1 MSDKLKNTWKQI
13 KSGFKDENIISKI
26 TNNVGSGMNKSASTG
41 FGIYL
46 DVSKKGLKIKK
57 QEKPKNFKGY

>member
-1 MSDKLKNTWKQI
+1 MSDKLKNTWTTI
-13 KSGFKDENIISKI
+13 KTTINKAAE
-26 TNNVGSGMNKSASTG
+26 NVGSGMNTSAKTG

-46 DVSKKGLKIKK
+46 DVSKKGIKIKK

>member
-1 MSDKLKNTWKQI
+1 MSDKLKNTWTTI
-13 KSGFKDENIISKI
+13 KTVINKAAE
-26 TNNVGSGMNKSASTG
+26 NVGQGKNESAKTG

-46 DVSKKGLKIKK
+46 DVSKKGIKIKK

>member
-1 MSDKLKNTWKQI
+1 MSDKLKNTWTTI
-13 KSGFKDENIISKI
+13 KTVINKASE
-26 TNNVGSGMNKSASTG
+26 NVGQGMNKSAKTG

-46 DVSKKGLKIKK
+46 DVSKKGIKIKK